1 MSKREELRK
10 LAEGKDKI
18 AEFLDE
24 YPRAV
29 YERLVAEGILTEEE
43 IEQVKVKHCA
53 MLDQTVPFGNGA
65 RLKPLNRTPN
75 HAVGECYK
83 ATGQYKAGEFIDL
96 RQTLNIHDP
105 DNQYVWADEG
115 EGWVIWAG
123 RALGVLGLFTGIY
136 CLVLLGLLL

>member
-1 MSKREELRK
+1 MNKMEELRK
-10 LAEGKDKI
+10 QAEGKVNLED
-18 AEFLDE
+18 
-24 YPRAV
+24 
-29 YERLVAEGILTEEE
+29 RLVAEGIVTKAE
-43 IEQVKVKHCA
+43 IERVKVKHRA

-83 ATGQYKAGEFIDL
+83 MNTAHDL

-105 DNQYVWADEG
+105 DNQYIWADEG

-123 RALGVLGLFTGIY
+123 RALFGIGFLVGIY
-136 CLVLLGLLL
+136 CLVFLGMLL